1 MESFLK
7 TLEIEVLRGHDNE
20 LVAKCPGHL
29 SRTGKEDKNPSWS
42 INASTGAHNCW
53 SCGFKGSLKFL
64 VAYVTGADM
73 NDVQDTKSWVSQNYG
88 TGLTAAFASMMNPVE
103 EEELIVLEESALA
116 LFDSPPEIALR
127 SRGIL
132 PNAANAYGI
141 LWDSRKQNWILPLRE
156 PKTDALIGW
165 QVKAFKSRYFNNY
178 PNGVKK
184 GRTLF
189 GDNYVRGNTVVLLE
203 SPLDCAR
210 LKSID
215 PEYSLGWG
223 IAAYGASITK
233 DQKKILEAHENII
246 VALDN
251 DDAGKAA
258 SNDLLNWAN
267 SMNKG
272 IWFFDYLHT
281 DQKDIGGMSKAE
293 IKQGFDNARFS
304 LLARKAL

>member
-116 LFDSPPEIALR
+116 LFDTPPEIALR

-132 PNAANAYGI
+132 PNAANSYGI
-141 LWDSRKQNWILPLRE
+141 LWDLKRQNWILPLRE

-165 QVKAFKSRYFNNY
+165 QAKAYNGRYFNNY
-178 PNGVKK
+178 PTGVKK

-189 GDNYVRGNTVVLLE
+189 GGNYVKGNTVILLE

-210 LKSID
+210 LESVNLD
-215 PEYSLGWG
+215 RGFGL
-223 IAAYGASITK
+223 ATYGASVTK
-233 DQKKILEAHENII
+233 DQKKLLEEHEHII

-251 DDAGKAA
+251 DDAGKA
-258 SNDLLNWAN
+258 SSRDLLDWAE
-267 SMNKG
+267 SEHRG
-272 IWFFDYLHT
+272 IWFFDYSHT
-281 DQKDIGGMSKAE
+281 DQKDIGGMSKSE
-293 IKQGFDNARFS
+293 IEQGLDNAKFS
-304 LLARKAL
+304 LLARKSLQ